1 MSRSVRTLIIAA
13 LALGFLALIA
23 GAVGAQTARGALGQ
37 PDSLSFAAARE
48 VALGHYTGAM
58 VSGMF
63 NGGPR
68 ADLAIVNNTPAHA
81 RGGTVTMVRELNGR
95 FGLVRALKVPPFSSA
110 ITAADVNRNGKLDLL
125 LGTPDNAAQLFVN
138 TASVFLGAGN
148 GTFGMP
154 RTSGIGT
161 EWRSP
166 APLLVADV
174 NGNHRVDLVTA
185 SAHKLV
191 VMLGRGDCT
200 FAARR
205 MYVIDTMGFV
215 RSLAVADVNGDGKL
229 DVVAGGQE
237 GANTPVGT
245 ISVLLGNGHG
255 AFGPAVTT
263 TTGELLPHDL
273 AIADLN
279 RDGKRDLVV
288 NDDADL
294 VDYGGGANHAAIVV
308 YSGNGDGT
316 FTQAHEYD
324 LSELGSGALSLRDL
338 DGDGNRDAV
347 IVLNSGFDV
356 LLGDGDGGF
365 EAPVAIAHAHW
376 TGDARLAVADFN
388 GDRKLDVAVSD
399 LKTLSIFLNT
409 SSTK

>member
-1 MSRSVRTLIIAA
+1 MSRSVRTLIVAA

-63 NGGPR
+63 NGGRR
-68 ADLAIVNNTPAHA
+68 ADLAIVNNTPAHVL
-81 RGGTVTMVRELNGR
+81 GGTVTMVRELSGR
-95 FGLVRALKVPPFSSA
+95 FRLVRTLNVSPFVSTIA
-110 ITAADVNRNGKLDLL
+110 TADLNGGDKLDLV
-125 LGTPDNAAQLFVN
+125 LGAPANSFRKYPAM
-138 TASVFLGAGN
+138 SVFLGVGN

-154 RTSGIGT
+154 RAYRLGT
-161 EWRSP
+161 TLGGDV
-166 APLLVADV
+166 PLLIGDV
-174 NGNHRVDLVTA
+174 NDNHRNDVVTA
-185 SAHKLV
+185 SGDKLV
-191 VMLGRGDCT
+191 VLLGRGDGT

-205 MYVIDTMGFV
+205 NYVVDRNGLV
-215 RSLAVADVNGDGKL
+215 RSLAVGDLNGDGKL

-245 ISVLLGNGHG
+245 ISVLLGDGHG

-288 NDDADL
+288 NDDVDLADY
-294 VDYGGGANHAAIVV
+294 DGGANHTAIVV
-308 YSGNGDGT
+308 YSGNGGGT

-347 IVLNSGFDV
+347 VVLNSGFDV
-356 LLGDGDGGF
+356 LLGDGGGGF
-365 EAPVAIAHAHW
+365 EAPLAIAHAHW
-376 TGDARLAVADFN
+376 TGDARLAAADLN
-388 GDRKLDVAVSD
+388 GDRKVDVAVSD